1 MPDLSRRRRLAVLAT
16 CCLALFVVG
25 LDNTI
30 VNVALP
36 SLGAELDA
44 PLSGLQWTVDAYLVV
59 LAALLILSGSM
70 GDRFGRRRVFQTGLV
85 LFTIGS
91 LLCSLAPSSGWLI
104 AFRMLQAIG
113 GSMLTPVAMSI
124 ITNTFTDTRERAQ
137 AIGVWGAVSGISMA
151 LGPLVGGLLV
161 DTVGW
166 RSIFWINVPVGIA
179 AAVLTTLIVP
189 ESKAAVARRFDPVGQ
204 VLVVLT
210 LAAATYG
217 LIEGPAKGWGSPEI
231 VGLLGLAVVALGALI
246 AYEPH
251 REQPL
256 IDVRLFRSVPF
267 AGASATAVL
276 HFAALAALLFLNT
289 LYLQQNRGYSALA
302 AGALT
307 LPLAVAAV
315 VCSPLSGRLVGRIGP
330 RVPLILA
337 GSAVAVSAL
346 VLSFLS
352 GSTPLAVLGV
362 AYAVFGIGHGLV
374 NTPITNTAVSSMPKA
389 QAGVASATTSAARQ
403 IGQVLG
409 VAVAGT
415 LTAGVAPGD
424 AGFPAATHA
433 AWWLV
438 GGIGVAVIGLGVL
451 TTTRWAERTASRAA
465 DAVGTSSPPRTPAHA
480 H

>member
-1 MPDLSRRRRLAVLAT
+1 MPELSRRHRLAVLAT
-16 CCLALFVVG
+16 CCLALFLVG

-36 SLGAELDA
+36 SLGRELDA

-59 LAALLILSGSM
+59 LASLLLLAGSM

-85 LFTIGS
+85 LFTLGS
-91 LLCSLAPSSGWLI
+91 LLCSLAPSLGWLI
-104 AFRMLQAIG
+104 VFRGLQAIG

-124 ITNTFTDTRERAQ
+124 ITNTFTDARERAQ
-137 AIGVWGAVSGISMA
+137 AIGAWGSVAGISMA

-161 DTVGW
+161 DTIGW
-166 RSIFWINVPVGIA
+166 RSIFWINVPVGLIGA
-179 AAVLTTLIVP
+179 LLTHLVVP

-204 VLVVLT
+204 VLVVLA
-210 LAAATYG
+210 LASATYG
-217 LIEGPAKGWGSPEI
+217 LIEGPATGWASLEI
-231 VGLLGLAVVALGALI
+231 LGLLCLAAVAVAALVV
-246 AYEPH
+246 YERR

-256 IDVRLFRSVPF
+256 IDVRFFRSVPF
-267 AGASATAVL
+267 AGASVVAVL

-307 LPLAVAAV
+307 LPLALAAV
-315 VCSPLSGRLVGRIGP
+315 VASPLAGRLVGRIGV
-330 RVPLILA
+330 RVPMILA
-337 GSAVAVSAL
+337 GSAVL
-346 VLSFLS
+346 VAGVLLSFLS
-352 GSTPLAVLGV
+352 GSTSLVLLAV
-362 AYAVFGIGHGLV
+362 AYAVFGLGHGLV

-415 LTAGVAPGD
+415 LTAGAAAQDPGF
-424 AGFPAATHA
+424 AEATHP

-438 GGIGVAVIGLGVL
+438 AVIGVVVAGTGVL
-451 TTTRWAERTASRAA
+451 TTTRWASRTAAPDAPVPVAA
-465 DAVGTSSPPRTPAHA
+465 
-480 H
+480 

>member
-1 MPDLSRRRRLAVLAT
+1 MPDLSRRRRLAVLAV
-16 CCLALFVVG
+16 CCLALFLVG

-36 SLGAELDA
+36 SLGKELDA

-59 LAALLILSGSM
+59 LASLLLLAGSV

-91 LLCSLAPSSGWLI
+91 LLCSLAPSLGWLI
-104 AFRMLQAIG
+104 GFRMLQAIG

-124 ITNTFTDTRERAQ
+124 ITNTFTDARERAQ

-179 AAVLTTLIVP
+179 GAVLTMFVVP
-189 ESKAAVARRFDPVGQ
+189 ESRAAVARRFDPVGQ
-204 VLVVLT
+204 LLVA
-210 LAAATYG
+210 LALASATFA
-217 LIEGPAKGWGSPEI
+217 LIEGPSAGWGSPGI
-231 VGLLGLAVVALGALI
+231 VGLLVLAAVATAALVG
-246 AYEPH
+246 YEP
-251 REQPL
+251 RRSQPL
-256 IDVRLFRSVPF
+256 IDVRFFRSVPF

-307 LPLAVAAV
+307 LPLAATAI

-330 RVPLILA
+330 RVPMILA
-337 GSAVAVSAL
+337 GGAVAVSGL
-346 VLSFLS
+346 VLSFLT
-352 GSTPLAVLGV
+352 GSTPIGVLAV

-374 NTPITNTAVSSMPKA
+374 NTPITNTAVSAMPKA

-415 LTAGVAPGD
+415 LTHGAAASS
-424 AGFPAATHA
+424 AGFPAATHP

-438 GGIGVAVIGLGVL
+438 AGIGVTVAALGVV
-451 TTTRWAERTASRAA
+451 TTTRWAERTAAGSGAA
-465 DAVGTSSPPRTPAHA
+465 RRPEPALTA
-480 H
+480 R